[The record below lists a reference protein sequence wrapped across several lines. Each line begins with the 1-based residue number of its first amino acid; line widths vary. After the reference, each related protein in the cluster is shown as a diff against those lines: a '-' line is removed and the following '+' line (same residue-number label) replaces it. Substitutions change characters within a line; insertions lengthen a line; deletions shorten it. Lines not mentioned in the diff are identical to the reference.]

1 MVSPTKCIAGRSV
14 ADWIAAYPVVSDL
27 CALKETAWVNPDK
40 LPFAQAAAACPLTL
54 ADIEDAA
61 ARLERFAPYLAAVFP
76 ETAATGGIIESPV
89 QPIPRMQQVLEE
101 RSGTRIAG
109 QVWIKLD
116 SHLPISGS
124 IKARG
129 GIYEVLKTAEDIALH
144 SGMLHLTDNYAVL
157 AEERFR
163 KLFSQY
169 SIAVG
174 STGNL
179 GLSIGIM
186 SAKLGFQV
194 TVHMSA
200 DARQWKKDLLR
211 SRGVKVVEYASD
223 YSIAVTEG
231 RKLAAGDPYCHFV
244 DDENSKTLFMG
255 YAVAA
260 LRLKKQLDAQG
271 VTVDAEHP
279 LFAYLPCGVG
289 GGPGGV
295 AFGLKMLFGDAAHC
309 FFAEP
314 THSPCMLLGMATG
327 ENSSVCVQDFGIDN
341 RTAADG
347 LAVGR
352 ASGFVGGLMR
362 PFMSGCYTLQDERM
376 YTLLAQ
382 LADAE
387 ALYLEPS
394 ALAGMYGPV
403 LTQPG
408 QLLGAYTETSLPAGA
423 LANAT
428 HLVWATGGNMVPR
441 EEMQRYYAKGKALA
455 QGDRVSCFDCRTHI
469 DILTSVRYTVHERSD
484 STMTTTNITNFRKN
498 AFDYVEQTI
507 KYNQPVNITTKD
519 GNAVLLSEEDYSG
532 IMETLY
538 LVSAPGMRE
547 KIMDGIATPLADC
560 VDETAVEW

>member
-1 MVSPTKCIAGRSV
+1 MVSPDKYIAGRSA

-54 ADIEDAA
+54 SDIEDAA

-89 QPIPRMQQVLEE
+89 RPIPRMQKVLEE
-101 RSGTRIAG
+101 RSGTPIAG
-109 QVWIKLD
+109 QIWVKLD

-157 AEERFR
+157 AEEHFR

-244 DDENSKTLFMG
+244 DDENSKTLFLG

-279 LFAYLPCGVG
+279 LFAYLPC
-289 GGPGGV
+289 
-295 AFGLKMLFGDAAHC
+295 ASSC
-309 FFAEP
+309 FFSRRA
-314 THSPCMLLGMATG
+314 AT
-327 ENSSVCVQDFGIDN
+327 
-341 RTAADG
+341 A
-347 LAVGR
+347 
-352 ASGFVGGLMR
+352 
-362 PFMSGCYTLQDERM
+362 
-376 YTLLAQ
+376 
-382 LADAE
+382 
-387 ALYLEPS
+387 
-394 ALAGMYGPV
+394 
-403 LTQPG
+403 
-408 QLLGAYTETSLPAGA
+408 
-423 LANAT
+423 
-428 HLVWATGGNMVPR
+428 
-441 EEMQRYYAKGKALA
+441 
-455 QGDRVSCFDCRTHI
+455 
-469 DILTSVRYTVHERSD
+469 
-484 STMTTTNITNFRKN
+484 
-498 AFDYVEQTI
+498 
-507 KYNQPVNITTKD
+507 
-519 GNAVLLSEEDYSG
+519 
-532 IMETLY
+532 
-538 LVSAPGMRE
+538 
-547 KIMDGIATPLADC
+547 
-560 VDETAVEW
+560 

>member
-1 MVSPTKCIAGRSV
+1 MVSPAKCIAGRSV

-27 CALKETAWVNPDK
+27 CTLKETAWANPDK

-54 ADIEDAA
+54 SDIEDAA

-89 QPIPRMQQVLEE
+89 QPIPRMQKVLEE

-109 QVWIKLD
+109 QVRVKLD

-144 SGMLHLTDNYAVL
+144 SGMLHLTGNYAVL

-211 SRGVKVVEYASD
+211 SRGV
-223 YSIAVTEG
+223 
-231 RKLAAGDPYCHFV
+231 
-244 DDENSKTLFMG
+244 
-255 YAVAA
+255 
-260 LRLKKQLDAQG
+260 
-271 VTVDAEHP
+271 TVDAEHP

-314 THSPCMLLGMATG
+314 THSPCMMLGMATG

-341 RTAADG
+341 CTAADG

-382 LADAE
+382 LADTE
-387 ALYLEPS
+387 ELFLEPS

-408 QLLGAYTETSLPAGA
+408 QLLGAYTEAALPAGA

-455 QGDRVSCFDCRTHI
+455 Q
-469 DILTSVRYTVHERSD
+469 
-484 STMTTTNITNFRKN
+484 
-498 AFDYVEQTI
+498 Q
-507 KYNQPVNITTKD
+507 
-519 GNAVLLSEEDYSG
+519 
-532 IMETLY
+532 
-538 LVSAPGMRE
+538 
-547 KIMDGIATPLADC
+547 
-560 VDETAVEW
+560 